1 MAKGSSDVAGALRA
15 IQLSE
20 ARWQA
25 VLETARDA
33 IISIDEN
40 GLLTLFNP
48 MAERVFGYAAAEVL
62 GQNVSILMPAPYRE
76 EHDRYLQSYRD
87 TGVAKAIG
95 RIREVEA
102 RRKNGEIF
110 PIELSVSEARIGDE
124 RLFTAI
130 IRDVSERRRAEEQIA
145 SLRREAQQ
153 RERLADIGAI
163 TAKVVHD
170 IGNPLAG
177 LSMQAQLVL
186 RRADMERVREPARR
200 VVECARRLDHLIRG
214 FNTFAR
220 DQKLDLKEIAL
231 PGFLETIVNEWRP
244 AMRKTG
250 ITLGLDVHAAA
261 RLRADEEQLRRVLD
275 NLIKNAVEAIHR
287 GPGSVRISGLSPKD
301 ETTILKVEDSGP
313 GIAPG
318 LDAFQLFETTKAN
331 GTGLGLAIARQIV
344 VAHGGTI
351 VYDPAKPH
359 GTIFTIRLPS
369 RGPSLR

>member
-48 MAERVFGYAAAEVL
+48 MAERVFGYAADEVL
-62 GQNVSILMPAPYRE
+62 GRNVNMLMPDPYAV

-102 RRKNGEIF
+102 RRKNGEVF

-124 RLFTAI
+124 RIFTAI
-130 IRDVSERRRAEEQIA
+130 IRDVSERRRAEQQIA
-145 SLRREAQQ
+145 TLQQEARQ

-186 RRADMERVREPARR
+186 RRAETDRIREPAKRI
-200 VVECARRLDHLIRG
+200 VECARRLDHLIRG
-214 FNTFAR
+214 FNAFAR
-220 DQKLDLKEIAL
+220 DQKLNLKEIVL
-231 PGFLETIVNEWRP
+231 PGFLESIVNEWKP
-244 AMRKTG
+244 ATRQVG
-250 ITLGLDVHAAA
+250 ITLGLDVDAGA

-275 NLIKNAVEAIHR
+275 NLIKNAIEAINR

-313 GIAPG
+313 GIAPDF
-318 LDAFQLFETTKAN
+318 DAFQLFETTKAN
-331 GTGLGLAIARQIV
+331 GTGLGLAIARQII

-351 VYDPAKPH
+351 DYDSAEPH
-359 GTIFTIRLPS
+359 GTIFTIRLPA